1 MATPKKEVKKE
12 VAEVEDKKVNKDG
25 FIPNQ
30 IIDEETYRKYM
41 LKQTKGA

>member
-12 VAEVEDKKVNKDG
+12 EVTDDKKQNKDG

-30 IIDEETYRKYM
+30 ILTDEEYRLYM
-41 LKQTKGA
+41 LKQPKGE